1 MKAMRIVMER
11 RGGIVAPVA
20 MPRTQ
25 TIIPRSEPTRSRA
38 VQNDVER
45 RPQSFQ
51 PAFMINRRIQFN
63 VSIFALKSLP
73 FRSGIDGC
81 LRASPS
87 NSSPASL
94 FLDSGWAPSGAFY
107 GLPPHIRRDCAGVTL
122 TNLARVSLL
131 GAFSCPW
138 SCHWSIDPHHQ

>member
-94 FLDSGWAPSGAFY
+94 FPRWRVGAF
-107 GLPPHIRRDCAGVTL
+107 GRLFMDSRRTFGVI
-122 TNLARVSLL
+122 AQ
-131 GAFSCPW
+131 A
-138 SCHWSIDPHHQ
+138 